1 MLPQIMRDG
10 NSAKKNQHRHQRQQ
24 YQATSD
30 VQDKINDRQD
40 QRSETRRQR
49 MYDPIIGIILL
60 AFLGG
65 ANGQS
70 TNASC
75 SLSDDN
81 KWMFNDAEESP
92 CLVWSKV
99 QSLCIPQTSYIN
111 VPPLLDQS
119 YSYNLPDG
127 RSWRCQC
134 NSASYSLM
142 SACALCQYPSTS
154 LPSEDDWSANCQ
166 NYVNNGLGF
175 GQSVVSIPA
184 FAYHQWSGS
193 TFTGNIA
200 KTSTTTPTSQ
210 SYTTTLSRTFPTSSS
225 SSSPSSSSSTTPSSS
240 SKSEST
246 SNSEDHKSV
255 SWGPIIGG
263 AAGSL
268 VLLVV
273 LILLIRWFMARNNS
287 NSKDKTNTNDR
298 IPYPYPYPYPYLYP
312 YQGHGKEQSHDQD
325 DSFLEMLNST
335 KPKTKTK
342 AISISR
348 PKSLSKN
355 ANAREK
361 EREEMLKRRTAELM
375 SDLSS
380 FAQPRTTP
388 VPFTPTTFS
397 QQRADPPTPKVPPKS
412 SKGSIRFTTDTD
424 RPISTSSSLLQN
436 SNERVLIPPRQ
447 RYSTIFSDSSSD
459 SGVDG
464 REGGMLS
471 PQDFHQ
477 SESAFRTKSISPLP
491 PAKLN
496 EMKQRQS
503 MVGSLSMDFSAPP
516 SIISDSQRPISEVRT
531 LPSLYEPVTGA
542 REYRRSE
549 LRSQMFSP
557 ESHYPLTGKSKYPE
571 SQYSYSLDNYPAQET
586 LLQKL
591 KEHQTL
597 SERGERDTETI
608 GAALGSGKRG
618 SYWGREDRWSGLS
631 ADTAGK
637 NR

>member
-1 MLPQIMRDG
+1 MLPQIMRSG
-10 NSAKKNQHRHQRQQ
+10 NYAKRNQHRHQSQ
-24 YQATSD
+24 YQAKPD
-30 VQDKINDRQD
+30 IQDKINDRHD
-40 QRSETRRQR
+40 QRSETRRKL
-49 MYDPIIGIILL
+49 MYDPIFGIILL

-81 KWMFNDAEESP
+81 KWMFNHAEESP

-119 YSYNLPDG
+119 YSYNLPNE
-127 RSWRCQC
+127 RSSECQC
-134 NSASYSLM
+134 NSVSYSLM
-142 SACALCQYPSTS
+142 AACAVCQYPSTS
-154 LPSEDDWSANCQ
+154 LPSENDWSASCQ

-175 GQSVVSIPA
+175 DQSVVSIPA

-193 TFTGNIA
+193 TFTGDIA
-200 KTSTTTPTSQ
+200 KSSTTTPTSQ

-225 SSSPSSSSSTTPSSS
+225 SSSPSSSSSGTPSSS
-240 SKSEST
+240 SNSESN

-263 AAGSL
+263 AAGGL
-268 VLLVV
+268 ILLVV
-273 LILLIRWFMARNNS
+273 LILLVRWFITRNHN
-287 NSKDKTNTNDR
+287 NPKDKTNTNNR
-298 IPYPYPYPYPYLYP
+298 TPYPYA

-335 KPKTKTK
+335 KPKTKTR

-355 ANAREK
+355 ANIKNQEK
-361 EREEMLKRRTAELM
+361 ERQEMLKRRTAELM
-375 SDLSS
+375 SDPSS
-380 FAQPRTTP
+380 FAQPRTAP
-388 VPFTPTTFS
+388 VPFTP
-397 QQRADPPTPKVPPKS
+397 QRTDPPTPKVPPKS
-412 SKGSIRFTTDTD
+412 TKRSIRFTTDTDTD

-459 SGVDG
+459 SDVDG
-464 REGGMLS
+464 GGGGILS

-531 LPSLYEPVTGA
+531 LPSLYEPVTG
-542 REYRRSE
+542 EE
-549 LRSQMFSP
+549 NI
-557 ESHYPLTGKSKYPE
+557 EGV
-571 SQYSYSLDNYPAQET
+571 N
-586 LLQKL
+586 
-591 KEHQTL
+591 
-597 SERGERDTETI
+597 
-608 GAALGSGKRG
+608 
-618 SYWGREDRWSGLS
+618 
-631 ADTAGK
+631 
-637 NR
+637 